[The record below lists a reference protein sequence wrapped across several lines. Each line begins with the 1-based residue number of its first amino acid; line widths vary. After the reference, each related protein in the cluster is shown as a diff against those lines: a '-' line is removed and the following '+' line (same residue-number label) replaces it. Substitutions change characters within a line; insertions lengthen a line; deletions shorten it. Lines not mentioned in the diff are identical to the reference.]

1 VSFAEV
7 LTAAIQNR
15 GLSLERIRA
24 RLEAADVPVSIAT
37 LSYWQSGRS
46 LPTRA
51 RSYHT
56 LVELEGILNLA
67 PGHLTSLTH
76 PPDGRTRRELFAWQ
90 TVLPAREL
98 AAAII
103 DDLGI
108 DMQGQLTRVT
118 MADHVT
124 IGADRSEQTL
134 QSLTTW
140 RAERNGLHRWAVVLE
155 QDTDT
160 PQGGP
165 VIEPMFGCRLGEVV
179 EVPEH
184 RLVVAEMLALR
195 PLQRGDLFTSAY
207 RIDYAPSALP
217 SFRMQR
223 SCAETVRVLS
233 LMVTFDPEALPARV
247 QARTL
252 EAIDDE
258 EPTSS
263 FDVPLTL
270 TEAQVVRVDVRP
282 GVYSL
287 YWDWE

>member
-1 VSFAEV
+1 MSFAEV

-24 RLEAADVPVSIAT
+24 RLEAADVPVSIAM

-46 LPTRA
+46 PPTRA

-56 LVELEGILNLA
+56 LVELEGILNLE

-76 PPDGRTRRELFAWQ
+76 TPDGRTRRELFAWQ

-140 RAERNGLHRWAVVLE
+140 RAERHGLHRWAVVLE
-155 QDTDT
+155 QDADT
-160 PQGGP
+160 SHDP

-184 RLVVAEMLALR
+184 RLVVAEMRALR

-233 LMVTFDPEALPARV
+233 LMVTFDRAALPARV

-252 EAIDDE
+252 DAIDDE
-258 EPTSS
+258 EPTTS

-270 TEAQVVRVDVRP
+270 TEAQVVRVDARP